1 MSINPIPA
9 GYNSVSVHLFV
20 SDARAHIAF
29 IQQAFS
35 GDLREY
41 VEGPDGRVVHA
52 ALRIGDSMVMLGEC
66 APGQQLSR
74 VTFYIYTPD
83 CDAMFHSAVAA
94 GGTVVRDLAN
104 QLYGDRNGGV
114 TDRDGNEWWI
124 GSHIETLSDEE
135 IAGRYAAQAQSS

>member
-1 MSINPIPA
+1 MPVNPIPE
-9 GYNSVSVHLFV
+9 GYNSVSVHLYV

-29 IQQAFS
+29 IQQAF
-35 GDLREY
+35 GGELKEH

-52 ALRIGDSMVMLGEC
+52 ALRIGNSTVMLGEGV
-66 APGQQLSR
+66 PGQELSR

-94 GGTVVRDLAN
+94 GGTVIRELAD

-114 TDRDGNEWWI
+114 LDRDGNQWWI

-135 IAGRYAAQAQSS
+135 IARRYAAQAQSS